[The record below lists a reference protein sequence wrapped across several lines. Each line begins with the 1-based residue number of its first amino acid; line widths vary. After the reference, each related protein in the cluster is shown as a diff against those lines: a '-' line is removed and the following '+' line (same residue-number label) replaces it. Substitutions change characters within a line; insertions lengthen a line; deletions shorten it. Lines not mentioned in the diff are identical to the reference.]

1 MIFIHGLNSSHTVN
15 KDFYDEFIGEYKV
28 ILYDQRGH
36 GDSDKSK
43 IHMTV
48 KRLGQD
54 LNEIIDALGLDDV
67 TLIGHS
73 MGAATIYSYVGQFG
87 CDKLKRIVASEMS
100 PYMRNAG
107 WSGGIA
113 QGKWG

>member
-15 KDFYDEFIGEYKV
+15 KDFHDEFIGEYKV

-43 IHMTV
+43 IHMNV

-87 CDKLKRIVASEMS
+87 CDKLKRIVASDMS